1 MTLTELAPDS
11 WPGVRI
17 LSMDKAAIS
26 PVGAFAR
33 FGKRFGN
40 RLAQTA
46 VDMVVRR
53 GAALRTAD
61 REAFDRYL
69 NTWRRRYERL
79 DRPPMAVLA
88 EAEAVRQG
96 GPGLGAPPPPFASEW
111 FAPKAGQANGYVFY
125 VHGGSFIAERSPRIT
140 ALIAR
145 FAAAAQAKVFAP
157 AYRLAPEHPCP
168 AAVEDIV
175 AAYEW
180 FRRVWPD
187 EPVVA
192 LAESAGA
199 AILVAALQAIK
210 ARGGDL
216 PNGVLLLSPWV
227 DLSLQS
233 WSIVAASLA
242 GTTPYSMTSLAL
254 MAQLYLQGRSPMDP
268 IASPLYGDFDG
279 FPPIMIHASRD
290 DILYDDAVRLAER
303 IRLARGDLTLRLW
316 SGETHVWERMEGPA
330 SRQSIRLAADFIRR
344 CIE

>member
-26 PVGAFAR
+26 PVGAFTR

-125 VHGGSFIAERSPRIT
+125 VHGG
-140 ALIAR
+140 
-145 FAAAAQAKVFAP
+145 KVFAP